1 MYKIIITALLILTL
15 FGCGKQ
21 KEKSIKLDKDT
32 SFKTEIDTII
42 KTAIDT
48 TIKTAKDTAT
58 IIWKDT
64 LIKTEKYYEPIKLKK
79 IIFHTSI
86 CNGLCPAYHLQID
99 SDKKIKLFA
108 EVVFKISGN
117 KKIEHKLD
125 SNKIGYFSGSISDTT
140 FKNLITHL
148 QICKID
154 KLTFDGSTC
163 CDAPLRTIIVYY
175 NGKRK
180 YLKSMFPPDEAKH
193 LIDYLK
199 NICEY
204 SKLLKTEK
212 FNIEK

>member
-1 MYKIIITALLILTL
+1 MYKIIITALLILTF
-15 FGCGKQ
+15 FGCSKQ
-21 KEKSIKLDKDT
+21 KDKSIRPEKDT
-32 SFKTEIDTII
+32 SIKIEKDTIV
-42 KTAIDT
+42 KTAKDT
-48 TIKTAKDTAT
+48 TIKTTKDTT
-58 IIWKDT
+58 TKIWKDT
-64 LIKTEKYYEPIKLKK
+64 LIKTEKHYKPIKLKK

-108 EVVFKISGN
+108 EVVFMIDHK
-117 KKIEHKLD
+117 KLD

-148 QICKID
+148 QMCNID

-175 NGKRK
+175 NRKRK
-180 YLKSMFPPDEAKH
+180 YLKSMSPPDRAEH
-193 LIDYLK
+193 LIDYL
-199 NICEY
+199 NYICEY
-204 SKLLKTEK
+204 SKLQRTEK